1 MNVLGYLRTF
11 VRARPGIVMLSLALW
26 LAQSLAELAPGLI
39 VKRFFDALQQQAFA
53 HATQS
58 VLMLLVFAA
67 GFAGIVMATAVAS
80 ARLRFHV
87 AGALRR
93 GILQA
98 IVHRS
103 PASPRPSVGA
113 ALATARDDPP
123 ALADVVAVAVDQVS
137 IVIFTVVALA
147 LMARIDPAVT
157 AVAVAPVVVVM
168 VLSQLTRHR
177 VDRLRTRSRQAAAD
191 AAGFMVN
198 TLSAWQTIQL
208 GGAQEAAAGRL
219 ARLDAERGRWA
230 IRDQLLDRSIRA
242 AFAATSTIGSGLVL
256 AVAGGAMRTGE
267 FSVGDFALFAYYLTF
282 LGEFSAEFGGLLLQY
297 RQARVSWRRIGALSG
312 PVHRSHWRDAARPL
326 RRGEPVPVRGNRDGR
341 PTDRSRNRGPA
352 TTAERGTPAAASKP
366 LRELRIKD
374 LRFQREAGGS
384 GSTQG
389 APAPQVAGAVN
400 LTLRAGELVAVTGRV
415 GAGKTTLL
423 KALVGLTPVA
433 GGAILWNGEPV
444 RDPAAWFRYP
454 VCTYVPQEPHLFS
467 SSIRDNVVLEPGPGT
482 DGSPEAVD
490 AALQAAAMARD
501 VANLPHGA
509 ETVVGTAGT
518 RLSGGQR
525 QRLAS
530 ARAFFHGAPLVV
542 LDDPC
547 SALDPATEREYL
559 RHVRRLARAGALCV
573 VSGTGKALLR
583 AADRIVVLRHG
594 TIDAVATL
602 PELLNSEGEFNELWD
617 SPPHRE

>member
-11 VRARPGIVMLSLALW
+11 VRARPGVVMLSLSLW

-53 HATQS
+53 QASQS
-58 VLMLLVFAA
+58 VLTLLVFAA

-87 AGALRR
+87 ANALRR
-93 GILQA
+93 GILVA
-98 IVHRS
+98 ILHRS
-103 PASPRPSVGA
+103 PASARPSVGA

-157 AVAVAPVVVVM
+157 AVAVAPVVVVL
-168 VLSQLTRHR
+168 VLSQLTRRR
-177 VDRLRTRSRQAAAD
+177 VDRLRTRSRQAAAG
-191 AAGFMVN
+191 AAAFMVN

-219 ARLDAERGRWA
+219 ARLDAERARSA

-267 FSVGDFALFAYYLTF
+267 FSVGDFALFVYYLTF

-312 PVHRSHWRDAARPL
+312 PVQSRGWRDAARPL
-326 RRGEPVPVRGNRDGR
+326 RGGEPVSVSGKRAGSRA
-341 PTDRSRNRGPA
+341 DRARSRGPA
-352 TTAERGTPAAASKP
+352 APAQRADPASGPEP
-366 LRELRIKD
+366 LRELQIKD
-374 LRFQREAGGS
+374 LRVQYGAGGS
-384 GSTQG
+384 AHATD
-389 APAPQVAGAVN
+389 APTLPAAGAVN

-423 KALVGLTPVA
+423 KALVGLTPLA
-433 GGAILWNGEPV
+433 SGAILWNGEAV

-467 SSIRDNVVLEPGPGT
+467 VSIRDNVVLEPGPGT
-482 DGSPEAVD
+482 DGKAEAVD
-490 AALQAAAMARD
+490 AALQAAALARD

-518 RLSGGQR
+518 KLSGGQR

-547 SALDPATEREYL
+547 SALDPATERDYL
-559 RHVRRLARAGALCV
+559 RHVRRMARAGALCV

-594 TIDAVATL
+594 AIEAVATL
-602 PELLNSEGEFNELWD
+602 PELRKGEGEFNALWN
-617 SPPHRE
+617 STPRGQ